1 MPSRRFTSGRKFSTT
16 TSAFFTMR
24 LNAAKASG
32 ALRLSV
38 MLRLLRCRFW
48 KSDPSRGPP
57 SGSPPPGSGGNSI
70 LITLAPQSASWRTQV
85 GPARTR
91 VRSSTVNR
99 SSAREA
105 LGKGIFRFCCTSLG
119 PAERREGPTFPDIPP
134 DVHRGGDLSRQGCYG
149 AAAGALQH
157 RLDAVMTTPTLI
169 RSKLTRA
176 LLALLLA
183 GAAAI
188 ASAQESRPP
197 TQHGEQRASEPRQG
211 EQRQADARES
221 VLRLLPADSVTEHA
235 VAIPGGT
242 LTYTATAGTLSLFDQ
257 SGERSAAVYYT
268 AYVAKNAEPANRPV
282 TFAFNGGPGAASAYL
297 NLGLVGPRIL
307 EFPGNDAAAA
317 RLRDNP
323 ATWLAFTDLVMID
336 PVGAGWS
343 RPTKNRRGNSP
354 KYILGESY
362 GGFRAAKVA
371 QVLQHEQGIMV
382 SGIVMVSP
390 IIEGGLTFGS
400 NRSALSAALQLPS
413 LAAAELERK
422 GAFSKEVQAQAERFA
437 LTDYLTTLAGPR
449 PQGDA
454 ARSFYA
460 RVAEI
465 TGLPEDVVTRS
476 RGFIRDAY
484 IKHLRSAEGKIVSRY
499 DATFAVPDPFPEQAT
514 ARGPDPVL
522 DGLTRAYGAAF
533 ANYARD
539 ELGFKTEMTYILLA
553 SDIAGKWDWEG
564 SGRGSASASDDLREL
579 LSLIPSFR
587 LLVAHGYS
595 DMVTPY
601 AASRYVLDHLPPIG
615 DPSRTQLLLYR
626 GGHMFY
632 TDADSRK
639 AFSADAKTFYQSTQ

>member
-1 MPSRRFTSGRKFSTT
+1 MTT
-16 TSAFFTMR
+16 T
-24 LNAAKASG
+24 
-32 ALRLSV
+32 
-38 MLRLLRCRFW
+38 
-48 KSDPSRGPP
+48 
-57 SGSPPPGSGGNSI
+57 
-70 LITLAPQSASWRTQV
+70 
-85 GPARTR
+85 PATI
-91 VRSSTVNR
+91 VLHLT
-99 SSAREA
+99 
-105 LGKGIFRFCCTSLG
+105 
-119 PAERREGPTFPDIPP
+119 
-134 DVHRGGDLSRQGCYG
+134 
-149 AAAGALQH
+149 
-157 RLDAVMTTPTLI
+157 
-169 RSKLTRA
+169 KLTRL

-183 GAAAI
+183 GAATV
-188 ASAQESRPP
+188 ASAQERPRRPP
-197 TQHGEQRASEPRQG
+197 AQQTEQRASEQRQG
-211 EQRQADARES
+211 EHAEAREG

-242 LTYTATAGTLSLFDQ
+242 LVYTATAGTLSLFDQ
-257 SGERSAAVYYT
+257 SGERSAAIYYT
-268 AYVAKNAEPANRPV
+268 AYVAKNAEAANRPV

-317 RLRDNP
+317 RMRDNP

-343 RPTKNRRGNSP
+343 RPAKADGGSAFYGVRQDAQAVAKTIALYLAKNGRGNSP

-371 QVLQHEQGIMV
+371 QVLQREQGIMV

-422 GAFSKEVQAQAERFA
+422 GAFSKEAQAEAERFA

-449 PQGDA
+449 PQGDT

-460 RVAEI
+460 RVAGI

-484 IKHLRSAEGKIVSRY
+484 VKHLRSAEGKIVSRY
-499 DATFAVPDPFPEQAT
+499 DATFAVPDPFPEQEA

-522 DGLTRAYGAAF
+522 DGLTRAYGAAY
-533 ANYARD
+533 AAYARD

-553 SDIAGKWDWEG
+553 SDISGKWDWGEG

-587 LLVAHGYS
+587 LLIVHGYS

-615 DPSRTQLLLYR
+615 DPARTQLLLYR

>member
-1 MPSRRFTSGRKFSTT
+1 
-16 TSAFFTMR
+16 
-24 LNAAKASG
+24 
-32 ALRLSV
+32 
-38 MLRLLRCRFW
+38 
-48 KSDPSRGPP
+48 
-57 SGSPPPGSGGNSI
+57 
-70 LITLAPQSASWRTQV
+70 
-85 GPARTR
+85 
-91 VRSSTVNR
+91 
-99 SSAREA
+99 
-105 LGKGIFRFCCTSLG
+105 
-119 PAERREGPTFPDIPP
+119 
-134 DVHRGGDLSRQGCYG
+134 LSRQGCYG

-317 RLRDNP
+317 RMRDNP

-343 RPTKNRRGNSP
+343 RPAKADGGKAFYGVHSDAQAVAKAIALYVSKNGRGNSP

-371 QVLQHEQGIMV
+371 QVLQHDQGIMV

-422 GAFSKEVQAQAERFA
+422 GAFSKEAQAQAERFA

-460 RVAEI
+460 RVGEI

-632 TDADSRK
+632 TDAASRK

>member
-1 MPSRRFTSGRKFSTT
+1 M
-16 TSAFFTMR
+16 
-24 LNAAKASG
+24 
-32 ALRLSV
+32 
-38 MLRLLRCRFW
+38 
-48 KSDPSRGPP
+48 
-57 SGSPPPGSGGNSI
+57 
-70 LITLAPQSASWRTQV
+70 
-85 GPARTR
+85 
-91 VRSSTVNR
+91 VRQR
-99 SSAREA
+99 
-105 LGKGIFRFCCTSLG
+105 
-119 PAERREGPTFPDIPP
+119 
-134 DVHRGGDLSRQGCYG
+134 
-149 AAAGALQH
+149 GALQY

-169 RSKLTRA
+169 PSKLTRA

-183 GAAAI
+183 GAATI

-197 TQHGEQRASEPRQG
+197 AQHGEQRASEPRQG

-268 AYVAKNAEPANRPV
+268 AYVAKNAEPNNRPV

-307 EFPGNDAAAA
+307 EFPANDAPAA
-317 RLRDNP
+317 RMRDNP

-343 RPTKNRRGNSP
+343 RPAKADGGKAFYGVHADAQAVAKVIALYVAKNGRGNSP

-371 QVLQHEQGIMV
+371 QVLQHDQGIMV
-382 SGIVMVSP
+382 SGIAMVSP
-390 IIEGGLTFGS
+390 VIEGGLTFGS

-422 GAFSKEVQAQAERFA
+422 GAFSKEALAQAERFA

-454 ARSFYA
+454 ARNFYA

-484 IKHLRSAEGKIVSRY
+484 VKHLRSAEGKIVSRY
-499 DATFAVPDPFPEQAT
+499 DATFAVPDPFPEQET
-514 ARGPDPVL
+514 ARGGDPVL

-533 ANYARD
+533 AAYARD

-579 LSLIPSFR
+579 LAFIPSFR
-587 LLVAHGYS
+587 LLIAHGYS

-601 AASRYVLDHLPPIG
+601 ATSRYVLDHLPPIG

-632 TDADSRK
+632 TDPESRK